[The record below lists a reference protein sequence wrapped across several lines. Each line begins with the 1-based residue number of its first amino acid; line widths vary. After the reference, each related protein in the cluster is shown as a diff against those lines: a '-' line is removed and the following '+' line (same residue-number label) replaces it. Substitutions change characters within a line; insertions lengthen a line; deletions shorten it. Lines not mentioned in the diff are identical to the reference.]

1 MSRFG
6 QLPAQTQKLAAVAI
20 AALLIA
26 AGAGLSWMLHGNV
39 ADARARLDAS
49 VASEQAMRTLV
60 QRFEARQASGAATD
74 LSTVVTRSL
83 QGKSFQPSL
92 IQQQNGDLALRF
104 DNAPFNEVLAWMLE
118 LEEAGAVVANVAATE
133 AQPAGV
139 TLTLVLRGG

>member
-60 QRFEARQASGAATD
+60 QRFEARQASGAACK
-74 LSTVVTRSL
+74 
-83 QGKSFQPSL
+83 GKVSSR
-92 IQQQNGDLALRF
+92 A
-104 DNAPFNEVLAWMLE
+104 
-118 LEEAGAVVANVAATE
+118 
-133 AQPAGV
+133 
-139 TLTLVLRGG
+139 